1 LLVQKETG
9 GNLAELLDELAR
21 VMRERFQ
28 IYRDVKV
35 RTAQGKLTAAILMAL
50 PLGMLIVMRT
60 LNPSYVT
67 VLFTDP
73 LGPKLLGA
81 AAFMQILGAVVIWKI
96 VHIEV

>member
-1 LLVQKETG
+1 
-9 GNLAELLDELAR
+9 
-21 VMRERFQ
+21 
-28 IYRDVKV
+28 
-35 RTAQGKLTAAILMAL
+35 
-50 PLGMLIVMRT
+50 MRT